1 MKRLIMLAC
10 VLAAFAS
17 PGVEVKRREIT
28 VSVRGLNRP
37 SYPIAE
43 ASVEKVIAYWIRGM
57 DREIGNKPDLI
68 VLPECCDTVP
78 SSKPADKARWIRMR
92 GTRVLDA
99 VRAYAAKHNAYIVY
113 SAHRERE
120 DGRFANSSMLID
132 RGGNVIA
139 VYDKKF
145 PTIGEAGT
153 PECQIVPGT
162 KAVVAETDF
171 GRVGFAICFDL
182 NFDELKR
189 EYAALK
195 PDIICFSSNFDG
207 DFLQRSWA
215 RDCRAY
221 MVSSTCS
228 YALEKRIIDP
238 AGGLLRTEQYYMPTS
253 TTKINTNCRVIHLD
267 YNREKFADL
276 ITAYGTR
283 VSIRNP
289 GSVGTVTLLSNDPGL
304 PVDEVMR
311 KFELEPYDD
320 YLVRSRSVRE
330 SALKNN

>member
-1 MKRLIMLAC
+1 MKRPIMLVC
-10 VLAAFAS
+10 VLAAVAS
-17 PGVEVKRREIT
+17 SAVEMKRREIA
-28 VSVRGLNRP
+28 VSVIGLNRP
-37 SYPIAE
+37 SFPVAE
-43 ASVEKVIAYWIRGM
+43 ASVEKAIKYWIKGM

-78 SSKPADKARWIRMR
+78 TSKPADKARWIRMR

-99 VRAYAAKHNAYIVY
+99 VRAYAAKHKAYIVY

-120 DGRFANSSMLID
+120 DGRFANSSMMID

-139 VYDKKF
+139 VYDKVF
-145 PTIGEAGT
+145 PTIGEAAT
-153 PECQIVPGT
+153 PECLIVPGK
-162 KAVVAETDF
+162 KAVVVETDF

-189 EYAALK
+189 EYAELK

-215 RDCRAY
+215 RDCRSY
-221 MVSSTCS
+221 FVSSTCS
-228 YALEKRIIDP
+228 NSLEKRIIDP
-238 AGGLLRTEQYYMPTS
+238 AGGLLQTEQYYMPTF
-253 TTKINTNCRVIHLD
+253 TAKVNTNCRVIHLD
-267 YNREKFADL
+267 FNRTKFADV
-276 ITAYGTR
+276 ISTYGRR

-289 GSVGTVTLLSNDPGL
+289 GSVGTVTLLSNDPDL

-311 KFELEPYDD
+311 KFELESYDD
-320 YLVRSRSVRE
+320 YLARSRNVRE
-330 SALKNN
+330 SALK